1 MYLEEMK
8 NQGKVK
14 MVDEKGN
21 VIGWST

>member
-14 MVDEKGN
+14 MVDEHGN
-21 VIGWST
+21 VIGW